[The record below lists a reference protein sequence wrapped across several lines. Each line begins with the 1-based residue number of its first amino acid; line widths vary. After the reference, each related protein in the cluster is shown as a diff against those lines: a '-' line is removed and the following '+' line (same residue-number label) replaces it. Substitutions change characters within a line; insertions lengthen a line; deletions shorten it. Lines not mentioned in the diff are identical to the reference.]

1 MNISYSEFKLKC
13 MPNLG
18 FNSKGERE
26 FNKDYKL
33 ILNSDYSLSLFDIK
47 NYKILKSM
55 PKKINEDL

>member
-1 MNISYSEFKLKC
+1 

-47 NYKILKSM
+47 NDKILKSM
-55 PKKINEDL
+55 PKKINEDIK